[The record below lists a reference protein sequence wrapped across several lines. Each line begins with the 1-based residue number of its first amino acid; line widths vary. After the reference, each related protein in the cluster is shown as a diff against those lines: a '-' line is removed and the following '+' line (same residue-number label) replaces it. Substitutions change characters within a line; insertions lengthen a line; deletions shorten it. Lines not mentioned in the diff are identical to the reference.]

1 MKTESPHRHNRYSV
15 TGRLLL
21 DGRLVPGALVVDG
34 DRIVEVRTDG
44 VGELPGPRLDAEI
57 VSPGLIDLQ
66 CNGGFG
72 FEVGGDAGALGALAA
87 RLPSTGVTTFLPTVV
102 SARAADYRAFAA
114 ALAAMEL
121 GEAGAPPRA
130 QAAGLHL
137 EGPLLAAAR
146 AGAHDRAAIA
156 AADDTL
162 DEVLD
167 ELLASRA
174 LRLMTLA
181 PERPGALLRL
191 RRLVDADV
199 VVSLGHTDATYDEML
214 DGTDAGAT
222 LATHL
227 FNAMSPFHH
236 RAPGAVG
243 AALIDERLTVGL
255 IADGVHAHP
264 AALNLVLRAKG
275 AEGIVLVTDAVA
287 AAGAPTGT
295 YGLGGA
301 PILSDGES
309 ARRPD
314 GTLAGST
321 LTMDRAV
328 RGMVALGG
336 ARPEQ
341 ALTMATAVPAARL
354 GFADRGRLAVGR
366 RADLALWSEEL
377 KLLFTVIGGLSAFAS
392 DPLSPRERG
401 EG

>member
-1 MKTESPHRHNRYSV
+1 MKTESPHGHNRYSV
-15 TGRLLL
+15 TGRLLV

-34 DRIVEVRTDG
+34 ERIVEVRTSG
-44 VGELPGPRLDAEI
+44 VGELPGPRLEAAI

-72 FEVGGDAGALGALAA
+72 FEVGGDAEAMRGLAA

-102 SARAADYRAFAA
+102 SARAADYRAVAA
-114 ALAAMEL
+114 ALAAVEF
-121 GEAGAPPRA
+121 GDSTAKPRA

-137 EGPLLAAAR
+137 EGPLLAASR

-162 DEVLD
+162 DDVLD
-167 ELLASRA
+167 ELVTSRA

-181 PERPGALLRL
+181 PERTGALARL
-191 RRLVDADV
+191 RHLVEAGV

-243 AALIDERLTVGL
+243 AALIDERLTVSL

-275 AEGIVLVTDAVA
+275 AERIVLVTDAVA
-287 AAGAPTGT
+287 AAGSPAGT
-295 YGLGGA
+295 YGLGAA
-301 PILSDGES
+301 PIISDGQS

-341 ALTMATAVPAARL
+341 ALAMATTVPAAIL

-366 RADLALWSEEL
+366 RADLARWTEDLQLVSTL
-377 KLLFTVIGGLSAFAS
+377 IGGAVAFGA
-392 DPLSPRERG
+392 PAV
-401 EG
+401 

>member
-1 MKTESPHRHNRYSV
+1 MKTESPHGHNRYSV

-21 DGRLVPGALVVDG
+21 AGRLVPGALVVEG
-34 DRIVEVRTDG
+34 DRIVEVRTDA
-44 VGELPGPRLDAEI
+44 VGELPGPRLAAEL

-66 CNGGFG
+66 CNGAFG
-72 FEVGGDAGALGALAA
+72 LEVGGDAEALRALAA

-102 SARAADYRAFAA
+102 SGRAKHYRSVAA
-114 ALAAMEL
+114 ALAAVEL
-121 GEAGAPPRA
+121 GDTGAGPGA
-130 QAAGLHL
+130 QMAGLHL
-137 EGPLLAAAR
+137 EGPLLSPSR

-156 AADDTL
+156 EGKQTL

-181 PERPGALLRL
+181 PERPGALARL
-191 RRLVDADV
+191 RRLVEADV

-214 DGTDAGAT
+214 DGADAGAT

-227 FNAMSPFHH
+227 FNAMSPFRH
-236 RAPGAVG
+236 REPGAVG
-243 AALIDERLTVGL
+243 AALIDERLTVSL
-255 IADGVHAHP
+255 IADGIHTHP

-275 AEGIVLVTDAVA
+275 AERIVLVTDAVA
-287 AAGAPTGT
+287 AAGAPAGT

-301 PILSDGES
+301 PIVSDGQS
-309 ARRPD
+309 ARLAD

-336 ARPEQ
+336 ARPEE
-341 ALTMATAVPAARL
+341 ALAMATAVPAARL
-354 GFADRGRLAVGR
+354 GLADRGRLAVGH

-377 KLLFTVIGGLSAFAS
+377 EIVSTVVGGRVAFG
-392 DPLSPRERG
+392 SPA
-401 EG
+401 

>member
-1 MKTESPHRHNRYSV
+1 MKTESPHGHNRYSV

-21 DGRLVPGALVVDG
+21 DGRLVPGALVVEG
-34 DRIVEVRTDG
+34 DRIVEVRTDA
-44 VGELPGPRLDAEI
+44 VGQLPGPRLEVEI

-66 CNGGFG
+66 CNGAFG
-72 FEVGGDAGALGALAA
+72 FEVGSDAEALRALAA
-87 RLPSTGVTTFLPTVV
+87 RLPSTGVTTFLPSVV
-102 SARAADYRAFAA
+102 SALPAHYRAVAA
-114 ALAAMEL
+114 ALAALEF
-121 GEAGAPPRA
+121 GDAPAAPRA

-137 EGPLLAAAR
+137 EGPLLSPSR

-156 AADDTL
+156 AADATL

-181 PERPGALLRL
+181 PERPGALARL
-191 RRLVDADV
+191 RRLVEADV

-275 AEGIVLVTDAVA
+275 AERIVLVTDAVA
-287 AAGAPTGT
+287 AAGAPAGT

-301 PILSDGES
+301 PIISDGES
-309 ARRPD
+309 ARLAD

-354 GFADRGRLAVGR
+354 GLADRGRLAVGR

-377 KLLFTVIGGLSAFAS
+377 EIVSTAIGGVWIR
-392 DPLSPRERG
+392 SPTA
-401 EG
+401 

>member
-1 MKTESPHRHNRYSV
+1 MKTESPHGHNRYSV
-15 TGRLLL
+15 RGRLLL
-21 DGRLVPGALVVDG
+21 DGRLVAGALVVEG
-34 DRIVEVRTDG
+34 DRIVEVRTDA
-44 VGELPGPRLDAEI
+44 VGELPGPRLAAEI

-66 CNGGFG
+66 CNGAFG
-72 FEVGGDAGALGALAA
+72 FEVGADAGALRALAA

-102 SARAADYRAFAA
+102 SALPSHYRAVAA
-114 ALAAMEL
+114 ALAAVEV
-121 GEAGAPPRA
+121 GDAGGAPRA
-130 QAAGLHL
+130 HAAGLHL
-137 EGPLLAAAR
+137 EGPLLAPSR

-156 AADDTL
+156 AADATL

-181 PERPGALLRL
+181 PERPGALARL
-191 RRLVDADV
+191 RRLFEADV

-243 AALIDERLTVGL
+243 AALIDERLTVSL
-255 IADGVHAHP
+255 IADGIHTHP

-275 AEGIVLVTDAVA
+275 AARIVLITDAVA
-287 AAGAPTGT
+287 AAGAPAGS
-295 YGLGGA
+295 YALGGA
-301 PILSDGES
+301 PIVSDGQS
-309 ARRPD
+309 ARRTD

-336 ARPEQ
+336 ARPEE

-354 GFADRGRLAVGR
+354 GLADRGRLAVGR
-366 RADLALWSEEL
+366 RADLVLWSEEL
-377 KLLFTVIGGLSAFAS
+377 ELVSTLIGGVIAFGPPS
-392 DPLSPRERG
+392 V
-401 EG
+401 

>member
-1 MKTESPHRHNRYSV
+1 MKTESPQGHNRYSV

-21 DGRLVPGALVVDG
+21 DGRLVPGAVVVEG

-44 VGELPGPRLDAEI
+44 AGELPGPRLEAAI

-72 FEVGGDAGALGALAA
+72 FEVGGDPQALRALAA

-102 SARAADYRAFAA
+102 SGGTPHYRAVMA
-114 ALAAMEL
+114 ALAAVDF
-121 GEAGAPPRA
+121 GQAGGARAA
-130 QAAGLHL
+130 QAAGPHL
-137 EGPLLAAAR
+137 EGPLLSPAR

-156 AADDTL
+156 AGDATL
-162 DEVLD
+162 DDVLE

-181 PERPGALLRL
+181 PERPGALARL
-191 RRLVDADV
+191 RSLVEAGV

-227 FNAMSPFHH
+227 FSAMSPFHH

-243 AALIDERLTVGL
+243 AVLIDERLTVGL
-255 IADGVHAHP
+255 IADGVHTHP
-264 AALNLVLRAKG
+264 AALNLVLRTKG

-287 AAGAPTGT
+287 AAGAPAGT
-295 YGLGGA
+295 YNLGGA
-301 PILSDGES
+301 AIISDGES
-309 ARRPD
+309 ARLPE

-341 ALTMATAVPAARL
+341 ALTMATAIPAARL
-354 GFADRGRLAVGR
+354 AFADRGRLAVGR
-366 RADLALWSEEL
+366 RADLALWTEGLEL
-377 KLLFTVIGGLSAFAS
+377 VSTLIGGVVAFEAAT
-392 DPLSPRERG
+392 
-401 EG
+401 

>member
-1 MKTESPHRHNRYSV
+1 MKPESPHGHNRYSV

-21 DGRLVPGALVVDG
+21 DGRLVPGALVVEG
-34 DRIVEVRTDG
+34 DRIVEVRTDDA
-44 VGELPGPRLDAEI
+44 GELPGPRLAAAI

-72 FEVGGDAGALGALAA
+72 FEVGGDAEALRGLAA

-102 SARAADYRAFAA
+102 SARAADYRAVAA
-114 ALAAMEL
+114 ALAAVEL
-121 GEAGAPPRA
+121 GEATAKPSA

-137 EGPLLAAAR
+137 EGPLLSPAR

-162 DEVLD
+162 DDVLD

-181 PERPGALLRL
+181 PERPGALARL
-191 RRLVDADV
+191 RRLVEAGV

-214 DGTDAGAT
+214 DGSDAGAT

-255 IADGVHAHP
+255 IADGIHSHP

-275 AEGIVLVTDAVA
+275 AERIVLVTDAVA
-287 AAGAPTGT
+287 AAGAPAGT
-295 YGLGGA
+295 YTLGGA
-301 PILSDGES
+301 PIISDGQS
-309 ARRPD
+309 ARLAD
-314 GTLAGST
+314 GTLAGSA

-336 ARPEQ
+336 ARPEE
-341 ALTMATAVPAARL
+341 ALTMATAIPAARL

-366 RADLALWSEEL
+366 RADLALWTEDLRLVSTL
-377 KLLFTVIGGLSAFAS
+377 IGGVVAFG
-392 DPLSPRERG
+392 PPPG
-401 EG
+401 

>member
-1 MKTESPHRHNRYSV
+1 MKTESPDGHNRYSV

-21 DGRLVPGALVVDG
+21 DGRLVSGALVVEG
-34 DRIVEVRTDG
+34 DRIVEVRTDA
-44 VGELPGPRLDAEI
+44 VGELPGPRLHAEI

-72 FEVGGDAGALGALAA
+72 FEVGGDAAALRGLAA
-87 RLPSTGVTTFLPTVV
+87 RLPSTGVTTFLPTVI
-102 SARAADYRAFAA
+102 SARAADYRAVAA
-114 ALAAMEL
+114 ALAAVEL
-121 GEAGAPPRA
+121 GEAGPPRA

-137 EGPLLAAAR
+137 EGPLLSPAR

-156 AADDTL
+156 AGDDTL

-181 PERPGALLRL
+181 PERPGALARL
-191 RRLVDADV
+191 RRLVEADV

-255 IADGVHAHP
+255 IADGVHSHP

-275 AEGIVLVTDAVA
+275 AQRIVLVTDAVA
-287 AAGAPTGT
+287 AAGAPAGT
-295 YGLGGA
+295 YGLGAA
-301 PILSDGES
+301 PVISDGDS
-309 ARRPD
+309 ARRAD

-328 RGMVALGG
+328 RGMVAFGG
-336 ARPEQ
+336 ARPEE
-341 ALTMATAVPAARL
+341 ALTMATAVPAALL
-354 GFADRGRLAVGR
+354 GFADRGRLQVGR
-366 RADLALWSEEL
+366 RADLALWTEEL
-377 KLLFTVIGGLSAFAS
+377 QLVSTRIGGVLAT
-392 DPLSPRERG
+392 
-401 EG
+401 

>member
-1 MKTESPHRHNRYSV
+1 MKTESPQAHNRYSV

-21 DGRLVPGALVVDG
+21 DGRLLPGALVVEG
-34 DRIVEVRTDG
+34 NRIVEVRTDA

-72 FEVGGDAGALGALAA
+72 FEVGGDAEALRGLAA
-87 RLPSTGVTTFLPTVV
+87 HLPSTGVTTFLPTVV
-102 SARAADYRAFAA
+102 SARAADYRAAAA
-114 ALAAMEL
+114 ALAAVEF
-121 GEAGAPPRA
+121 GAARAPRA
-130 QAAGLHL
+130 EAAGLHL
-137 EGPLLAAAR
+137 EGPLLSASR

-162 DEVLD
+162 DDVLD

-181 PERPGALLRL
+181 PERPGALSRL
-191 RRLVDADV
+191 RRLVEADV

-227 FNAMSPFHH
+227 FDAMSPFHH

-275 AEGIVLVTDAVA
+275 AEQIVLVTDAVA
-287 AAGAPTGT
+287 AAGAPAGT
-295 YGLGGA
+295 YALGGA
-301 PILSDGES
+301 SIISDGES
-309 ARRPD
+309 ARRAD

-321 LTMDRAV
+321 LTLDRAV

-336 ARPEQ
+336 ARPEE

-366 RADLALWSEEL
+366 RADLVLWSAEL
-377 KLLFTVIGGLSAFAS
+377 EVASTAIGGVW
-392 DPLSPRERG
+392 DRERDSIRIL
-401 EG
+401 

>member
-1 MKTESPHRHNRYSV
+1 MKTESPHGHNRYSV

-34 DRIVEVRTDG
+34 DRIVEVRTDT
-44 VGELPGPRLDAEI
+44 VGELPGPRLDAAI

-72 FEVGGDAGALGALAA
+72 FEVGADAQALRGLAA
-87 RLPSTGVTTFLPTVV
+87 RLPSTGVTTFLPTVI
-102 SARAADYRAFAA
+102 SARAADYRAVAA
-114 ALAAMEL
+114 ALAAVEL
-121 GEAGAPPRA
+121 GEASAPRA
-130 QAAGLHL
+130 QIAGLHL
-137 EGPLLAAAR
+137 EGPLLSPAR

-156 AADDTL
+156 AADHTL
-162 DEVLD
+162 DDVLD

-181 PERPGALLRL
+181 PERPGALARL
-191 RRLVDADV
+191 RRLVEADV

-243 AALIDERLTVGL
+243 AALIDERLTVSL
-255 IADGVHAHP
+255 IADGVHTHP

-275 AEGIVLVTDAVA
+275 AERIVLITDAVA
-287 AAGAPTGT
+287 AAGATAGT

-301 PILSDGES
+301 PIVFDGES
-309 ARRPD
+309 ARRAD

-328 RGMVALGG
+328 RGMVAFGG
-336 ARPEQ
+336 ARPEE
-341 ALTMATAVPAARL
+341 ALTMATAVPATGL

-366 RADLALWSEEL
+366 RADLALWTEELQLVSTRIGGVVAFEAASEE
-377 KLLFTVIGGLSAFAS
+377 
-392 DPLSPRERG
+392 
-401 EG
+401 

>member
-1 MKTESPHRHNRYSV
+1 MKTESPHGHNRYSV

-21 DGRLVPGALVVDG
+21 DGRLVPGAIVVDG
-34 DRIVEVRTDG
+34 DRIVEVRTG
-44 VGELPGPRLDAEI
+44 GTGELPGPRLEAAI

-72 FEVGGDAGALGALAA
+72 FEVGGDAEALRGLAA

-102 SARAADYRAFAA
+102 SARAAGYRAAAA
-114 ALAAMEL
+114 ALAAVEPVET
-121 GEAGAPPRA
+121 GGAPRA
-130 QAAGLHL
+130 HAAGLHF
-137 EGPLLAAAR
+137 EGPLLSPVR

-156 AADDTL
+156 AGDDTL

-181 PERPGALLRL
+181 PERPGALARL
-191 RRLVDADV
+191 RHLVEAGV

-227 FNAMSPFHH
+227 FNAMPAFHH

-243 AALIDERLTVGL
+243 AALIDERLIVSL

-275 AEGIVLVTDAVA
+275 VERIVLVTDAVA
-287 AAGAPTGT
+287 AAGSPAGT
-295 YGLGGA
+295 YGLGAA
-301 PILSDGES
+301 PIISDGQS
-309 ARRPD
+309 ARRAD

-336 ARPEQ
+336 ARPEE
-341 ALTMATAVPAARL
+341 ALTMATAVPASLL
-354 GFADRGRLAVGR
+354 GLADRGRLAAGR
-366 RADLALWSEEL
+366 RADLALWTDDLQLVSTL
-377 KLLFTVIGGLSAFAS
+377 IGGVVAFEAAT
-392 DPLSPRERG
+392 
-401 EG
+401 

>member
-1 MKTESPHRHNRYSV
+1 MKTESPHGHNRYSV
-15 TGRLLL
+15 TGQLLL
-21 DGRLVPGALVVDG
+21 DGRLVSGALVVEG
-34 DRIVEVRTDG
+34 ERIVEVRTDG

-72 FEVGGDAGALGALAA
+72 FEVGGDAAALRGLAA
-87 RLPSTGVTTFLPTVV
+87 HLPSTGVTTFLPTVV
-102 SARAADYRAFAA
+102 SAPAADYRAVAA
-114 ALAAMEL
+114 ALAAMEPR
-121 GEAGAPPRA
+121 EATAKPRA

-137 EGPLLAAAR
+137 EGPLLSAAR
-146 AGAHDRAAIA
+146 AGAHDPAAIA
-156 AADDTL
+156 AGDATL
-162 DEVLD
+162 DDVLD

-181 PERPGALLRL
+181 PERPGALARL
-191 RRLVDADV
+191 RQLVEAGV

-243 AALIDERLTVGL
+243 AALIDERLTVSL

-275 AEGIVLVTDAVA
+275 AERMVLVTDAVA
-287 AAGAPTGT
+287 AAGVPAGT
-295 YGLGGA
+295 YSLGGV
-301 PILSDGES
+301 PIVSDDES
-309 ARRPD
+309 ARRAD

-336 ARPEQ
+336 ARPEE
-341 ALTMATAVPAARL
+341 ALTMATSVPAALL

-366 RADLALWSEEL
+366 RADLALWSEDL
-377 KLLFTVIGGLSAFAS
+377 KLVSTVIGGAAAFG
-392 DPLSPRERG
+392 SPA
-401 EG
+401 

>member
-1 MKTESPHRHNRYSV
+1 MKTESPHAHNRYSV

-34 DRIVEVRTDG
+34 DRIVEVRTDA
-44 VGELPGPRLDAEI
+44 VGELPGRRLDAEI

-72 FEVGGDAGALGALAA
+72 FEVGGDAEALRGLAA
-87 RLPSTGVTTFLPTVV
+87 HLPSTGVTTFLPTVI
-102 SARAADYRAFAA
+102 SARAADYRAAAA
-114 ALAAMEL
+114 ALAAVEF
-121 GEAGAPPRA
+121 GEASAPPRA

-137 EGPLLAAAR
+137 EGPLLSASR

-156 AADDTL
+156 AGDQTL
-162 DEVLD
+162 DDVLD

-181 PERPGALLRL
+181 PERPGALVRL
-191 RRLVDADV
+191 RRLVEDGV

-275 AEGIVLVTDAVA
+275 AERILLVTDAVA

-301 PILSDGES
+301 PIISDGES
-309 ARRPD
+309 ARLAD

-328 RGMVALGG
+328 RTMVALGG
-336 ARPEQ
+336 ARPDE

-377 KLLFTVIGGLSAFAS
+377 TIVSTVIGGVWNRAPA
-392 DPLSPRERG
+392 G
-401 EG
+401 

>member
-1 MKTESPHRHNRYSV
+1 MKTESPHGHNRYSV

-21 DGRLVPGALVVDG
+21 DGRMVPGALVVDG
-34 DRIVEVRTDG
+34 DRIVEVRTSG
-44 VGELPGPRLDAEI
+44 VGELPGPRLEASI

-72 FEVGGDAGALGALAA
+72 FQVGGDVEALRGLAA

-102 SARAADYRAFAA
+102 SARAADYRAVAA
-114 ALAAMEL
+114 ALAAVEF
-121 GEAGAPPRA
+121 GEASAPPRA

-137 EGPLLAAAR
+137 EGPLLSAAR

-156 AADDTL
+156 AGDATL
-162 DEVLD
+162 DDVLD

-181 PERPGALLRL
+181 PERPGALARL
-191 RRLVDADV
+191 RQLIEADV

-275 AEGIVLVTDAVA
+275 AERMVLVTDAVA

-301 PILSDGES
+301 PIISDGES

-336 ARPEQ
+336 ARPEE
-341 ALTMATAVPAARL
+341 ALTMATSVPAARL
-354 GFADRGRLAVGR
+354 GLADRGRLAVGR
-366 RADLALWSEEL
+366 RADLALWTEEL
-377 KLLFTVIGGLSAFAS
+377 QLVSTMIGGALAFG
-392 DPLSPRERG
+392 PLTVRPSSS
-401 EG
+401 

>member
-1 MKTESPHRHNRYSV
+1 MKTESPHGHNRYSV

-21 DGRLVPGALVVDG
+21 DGRLVPGGLVVDG
-34 DRIVEVRTDG
+34 DRIVEVRTGD
-44 VGELPGPRLDAEI
+44 VGELPAPRLDAAI

-72 FEVGGDAGALGALAA
+72 FEVGGDAEALRGLAA

-102 SARAADYRAFAA
+102 SARAADYRAVAA
-114 ALAAMEL
+114 ALAAVEFGL
-121 GEAGAPPRA
+121 TTAPPRA
-130 QAAGLHL
+130 QAVGLHL
-137 EGPLLAAAR
+137 EGPLLSASR

-156 AADDTL
+156 AGDATL
-162 DEVLD
+162 DDVLD

-181 PERPGALLRL
+181 PERPGALARL
-191 RRLVDADV
+191 RQLVEADV

-255 IADGVHAHP
+255 IPDGVHAHP

-295 YGLGGA
+295 YGLAGA
-301 PILSDGES
+301 PIISDGES

-328 RGMVALGG
+328 RGMVGLGG
-336 ARPEQ
+336 ARAEE
-341 ALTMATAVPAARL
+341 ALTMATSVPAARL
-354 GFADRGRLAVGR
+354 GLADRGRLAVGR
-366 RADLALWSEEL
+366 RADLALWTDEL
-377 KLLFTVIGGLSAFAS
+377 QLVSTMIGGALAFGPLTG
-392 DPLSPRERG
+392 DPSSR
-401 EG
+401 